1 MILMQKSLDTQVII
15 DSQPIQPIH
24 VSNKRK
30 HNKMKKTILSLFTL
44 TLAISSSGFER
55 EYVKRAVLTKEQEKE
70 VIALAQKCGIKKVAK
85 ISSHNMFPSP
95 FRGLRVQGVEQIK
108 GREVSYQ
115 VLSMSHS
122 EWLQPGAKPRKGQVQ
137 MGNFWAGKPYTKKQ
151 IILKVGKKEYRT
163 GSITGM
169 KPEEC
174 EKILSQL
181 MSEDYDLGPQ
191 VNEKTLK
198 QVDWTK
204 PSRFSKRGESISAG
218 FLAKGGPG
226 SGFFDLQIKQD
237 GIVLTITQMFQAV
250 P

>member
-1 MILMQKSLDTQVII
+1 
-15 DSQPIQPIH
+15 
-24 VSNKRK
+24 
-30 HNKMKKTILSLFTL
+30 MKKIILSLFTL
-44 TLAISSSGFER
+44 TLAVSTYGFER

-70 VIALAQKCGIKKVAK
+70 VITLAQKCGIKKVAK

-95 FRGLRVQGVEQIK
+95 YRGLRVQGAEQVK

-137 MGNFWAGKPYTKKQ
+137 MSNFWAGKPYTRKQ

-163 GSITGM
+163 GSITGL

-181 MSEDYDLGPQ
+181 MAEDYDLGPG
-191 VNEKTLK
+191 VNEKTLE
-198 QVDWTK
+198 QIDWTK
-204 PSRFSKRGESISAG
+204 PSRFSKRGENISAG
-218 FLAKGGPG
+218 FLHKAG
-226 SGFFDLQIKQD
+226 SDGGFFDLQIKQD
-237 GIVLTITQMFQAV
+237 GIVLTISQMVQAI